1 MNNYKVM
8 FYLRILKSIVKT
20 FLDSFLVL
28 YFLDVSSNNILPLG
42 IYKLVAIFT
51 IYAIMFFTKDFCKS
65 KNRIYL
71 TRIGI
76 IINFIYFATIIGLR
90 ENVVNHIYLIGFL
103 YGLEEGF
110 YYSMYNNL
118 ESSLIENKERA
129 RFTGNY
135 TSVNAL
141 LSIILPLI
149 FGSLIKRAG
158 FIKVLSIVLI
168 IAVSQIIL
176 SFIIKDK
183 NIPKETKADLKG
195 YREIVKNNKKI
206 QAEYNTQFFNGLTYS
221 EGAFSYIV
229 TIYII
234 KVFSDSVSLGIFTS
248 IFSLLSALI
257 GLLFAKYIKP
267 KYYNA
272 IMKIGMAC
280 TIFLLCLMIY
290 RCNMVTIIAFN
301 FVSTF
306 SKGIMDLINGNAESN
321 ISNIEIIKNKYKV
334 EYWLGIETA
343 LFKGRILSN
352 GMFILMALIGS
363 DIMMYIFV
371 IFLGLYG
378 LSSIRLQKELK
389 DNAIEIGENNEKS
402 WDNFERVESRF
413 K

>member
-168 IAVSQIIL
+168 IAVAQIIL

-234 KVFSDSVSLGIFTS
+234 
-248 IFSLLSALI
+248 
-257 GLLFAKYIKP
+257 
-267 KYYNA
+267 
-272 IMKIGMAC
+272 
-280 TIFLLCLMIY
+280 
-290 RCNMVTIIAFN
+290 
-301 FVSTF
+301 
-306 SKGIMDLINGNAESN
+306 
-321 ISNIEIIKNKYKV
+321 
-334 EYWLGIETA
+334 
-343 LFKGRILSN
+343 
-352 GMFILMALIGS
+352 
-363 DIMMYIFV
+363 
-371 IFLGLYG
+371 
-378 LSSIRLQKELK
+378 
-389 DNAIEIGENNEKS
+389 
-402 WDNFERVESRF
+402 
-413 K
+413 

>member
-1 MNNYKVM
+1 
-8 FYLRILKSIVKT
+8 
-20 FLDSFLVL
+20 
-28 YFLDVSSNNILPLG
+28 
-42 IYKLVAIFT
+42 
-51 IYAIMFFTKDFCKS
+51 MFFTKDFCKS

-168 IAVSQIIL
+168 IAVAQIIL

-206 QAEYNTQFFNGLTYS
+206 Q
-221 EGAFSYIV
+221 
-229 TIYII
+229 
-234 KVFSDSVSLGIFTS
+234 K
-248 IFSLLSALI
+248 I
-257 GLLFAKYIKP
+257 GLMP
-267 KYYNA
+267 
-272 IMKIGMAC
+272 
-280 TIFLLCLMIY
+280 
-290 RCNMVTIIAFN
+290 
-301 FVSTF
+301 
-306 SKGIMDLINGNAESN
+306 
-321 ISNIEIIKNKYKV
+321 
-334 EYWLGIETA
+334 
-343 LFKGRILSN
+343 
-352 GMFILMALIGS
+352 
-363 DIMMYIFV
+363 
-371 IFLGLYG
+371 
-378 LSSIRLQKELK
+378 
-389 DNAIEIGENNEKS
+389 
-402 WDNFERVESRF
+402 
-413 K
+413 